1 MMYDYIIFAQLARES
16 TTAEELIEKV
26 KSHGGNATFRNGKV
40 WSGSSDRFG
49 YTAFSAEL
57 TNNGFKTTMY

>member
-1 MMYDYIIFAQLARES
+1 MMYDYMVFTRLAKES
-16 TTAEELIEKV
+16 NTVEELIAKV
-26 KSHGGNATFRNGKV
+26 KSHGGNATFRNGEV
-40 WSGSSDRFG
+40 WSGASDRFG